1 MPQHRSQAKVQGV
14 SRVSEE
20 VRGRR
25 GPWVPHERGV
35 DQAFQQQCNEADG
48 DRRKRISNRKLLG
61 VETVMSDNIYGYM
74 IGNTDFP
81 LSRPSGLSLS
91 SLERCLL

>member
-1 MPQHRSQAKVQGV
+1 MPQHRSQAKIQGV

-25 GPWVPHERGV
+25 GPWVPHEQGV

-48 DRRKRISNRKLLG
+48 DRRKRIFNRLRSG
-61 VETVMSDNIYGYM
+61 VKTRDGGNISDL
-74 IGNTDFP
+74 P
-81 LSRPSGLSLS
+81 KLS
-91 SLERCLL
+91 SY

>member
-35 DQAFQQQCNEADG
+35 DQAFQQQCNNAMRLMETEGRGFLTESARG
-48 DRRKRISNRKLLG
+48 LKLL
-61 VETVMSDNIYGYM
+61 
-74 IGNTDFP
+74 
-81 LSRPSGLSLS
+81 
-91 SLERCLL
+91 